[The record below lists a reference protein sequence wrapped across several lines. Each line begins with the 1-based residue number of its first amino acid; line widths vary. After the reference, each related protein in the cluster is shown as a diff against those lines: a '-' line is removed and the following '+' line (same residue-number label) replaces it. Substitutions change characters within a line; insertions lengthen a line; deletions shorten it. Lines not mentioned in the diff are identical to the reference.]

1 MERPSSRDQRPAPLS
16 CLPDNGAVTYAKK
29 LYLIAAGAIVLS
41 AVTASAQDFR
51 PGINLAPDSR
61 PLGPEEQAK
70 RKAVDDAYKATMEKI
85 PDQSKS
91 KDPWGNIRSTTT
103 TSSKQRNEV
112 K

>member
-1 MERPSSRDQRPAPLS
+1 MSNVQGRWGLRGPDSGAMNMRRS
-16 CLPDNGAVTYAKK
+16 CN
-29 LYLIAAGAIVLS
+29 LIAAGAIIVLS

-61 PLGPEEQAK
+61 PLDPEEQAK

-103 TSSKQRNEV
+103 TRAV
-112 K
+112 TPPR